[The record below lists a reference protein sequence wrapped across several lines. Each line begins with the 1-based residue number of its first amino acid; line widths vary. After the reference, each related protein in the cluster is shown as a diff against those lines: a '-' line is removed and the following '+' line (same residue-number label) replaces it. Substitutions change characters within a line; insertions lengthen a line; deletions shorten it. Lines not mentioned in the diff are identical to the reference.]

1 MIGKGAYR
9 GTAAVY
15 DIWSY
20 QDGKLIE
27 IGQGIT
33 REYYRLRE
41 NNVIMRRGNGGAQVN
56 VYTMMTLNKG
66 NLYDVNDLDD
76 NGISKAYTNNWT
88 TGESLEQDWPDD
100 KSANG
105 TMTKFV
111 KIDASGNITSSGTCT
126 LDQFSLML
134 DQLSGKY
141 PEDTSVE
148 WETISAE

>member
-1 MIGKGAYR
+1 MILKKGY
-9 GTAAVY
+9 
-15 DIWSY
+15 
-20 QDGKLIE
+20 
-27 IGQGIT
+27 
-33 REYYRLRE
+33 
-41 NNVIMRRGNGGAQVN
+41 
-56 VYTMMTLNKG
+56 
-66 NLYDVNDLDD
+66 LYDLNDLDD

-148 WETISAE
+148 WKTISAG